1 MPRMESRRILPAGRE
16 GVNFARSEV
25 GRGRSMG
32 RTAGATRGSRWW
44 LAIAAA
50 LAISSTGLAQEK
62 RYELTT
68 DDQWAPLAE
77 ADPDGEEAQLLEV
90 RKALGLDEPKR
101 ALNLVTGFLERSPF
115 SKWRPE
121 ALLLQ
126 GDAKLALGDEYD
138 ALMVYEQLI
147 RRYPGS
153 GVFVTALEREY
164 EIAKEYANG
173 LRRKL
178 WGTFRILDA
187 SDEAEELLIRIQER
201 LPGSTLAEK
210 AGMTLADFYFDRR
223 DLFMAAEAYDI
234 FIENYP
240 RSTEIDKARLRLIYS
255 YLANFRGPEYD
266 ALGLLEAQARLR
278 ELQVTRPALAQK
290 VGAEALLVRVYESDA
305 TKMLATAKWY
315 LEVEDPISA
324 EYTIRRM
331 IEAYP
336 DSIAALSALEM
347 IHSILSQMPA
357 AAVAG
362 CPDYAALREAKL
374 GLAASEAAT
383 PIGIVAPPP
392 IVPGAD
398 RGLEPAAT
406 SPIPAEPSP

>member
-1 MPRMESRRILPAGRE
+1 MLQPMASRNDADRDAASPRPRARRMGTRFGLGSLPLLGLA
-16 GVNFARSEV
+16 A
-25 GRGRSMG
+25 
-32 RTAGATRGSRWW
+32 W
-44 LAIAAA
+44 LAGSPAF
-50 LAISSTGLAQEK
+50 GQEK

-90 RKALGLDEPKR
+90 RKALGLGEPKR

-126 GDAKLALGDEYD
+126 GDARLALGDEFE
-138 ALMVYEQLI
+138 ALMVYEELI

-153 GVFVTALEREY
+153 GVFVTALEREF
-164 EIAKEYANG
+164 EIAKQYANG

-187 SDEAEELLIRIQER
+187 SDEAEEILIRVQER

-266 ALGLLEAQARLR
+266 ALGLLEAQARLK
-278 ELQVTRPALAQK
+278 ELQITRPALAQK

-305 TKMLATAKWY
+305 TKMLSTAKWY
-315 LEVEDPISA
+315 LEVRDPISA

-336 DSIAALSALEM
+336 DSIATLSALEM
-347 IHSILSQMPA
+347 IPSILAQMPA

-374 GLAASEAAT
+374 ALPAEAART

-392 IVPGAD
+392 ILPGSKE
-398 RGLEPAAT
+398 GTEPAPTA
-406 SPIPAEPSP
+406 PISSEPGP

>member
-1 MPRMESRRILPAGRE
+1 MPQMTLDRTESAGLE
-16 GVNFARSEV
+16 GSGHASD
-25 GRGRSMG
+25 G
-32 RTAGATRGSRWW
+32 RTSRQTRCGVPVF
-44 LAIAAA
+44 AIVACLA
-50 LAISSTGLAQEK
+50 LASGAFGQEK

-90 RKALGLDEPKR
+90 RKALGLGEPKR

-126 GDAKLALGDEYD
+126 GDARLALGDEFD
-138 ALMVYEQLI
+138 ALMVYEELI

-153 GVFVTALEREY
+153 GVFVTALEREF
-164 EIAKEYANG
+164 EIAKQYANG

-187 SDEAEELLIRIQER
+187 SDEAEEILIRIQER

-266 ALGLLEAQARLR
+266 ALGLLEAQARLK

-336 DSIAALSALEM
+336 DSIATLSALEM
-347 IHSILSQMPA
+347 IPSILAQMPA
-357 AAVAG
+357 SAVAA

-374 GLAASEAAT
+374 ALSAKAAKT
-383 PIGIVAPPP
+383 PIGVVAPPP
-392 IVPGAD
+392 IVPGSD
-398 RGLEPAAT
+398 GGTEPAPT
-406 SPIPAEPSP
+406 VPISAEPTP